1 MRTAIAI
8 VAFLLLISVASSFAQ
23 TDDRSRRNIKG
34 NVESYTE
41 KKYKIDYS
49 SNGYSKGECTHSTT
63 FHFDSNGNLTNAP
76 TNDLT
81 YDYNTSHQATTIVYQ
96 PTGRITINERK
107 RSFTIERTDAKF
119 VCTYKQSIH
128 QPTSAKFYPCRG
140 CRRQEGRTAIFKYDK
155 QGNILKVSNYISQIE
170 VNGDNI
176 SSTRNGGYNS
186 STKYELTF
194 EYEYDHIGNWT
205 SMKCY
210 NASGMLVE
218 WKEREYKYKFED
230 LKI

>member
-8 VAFLLLISVASSFAQ
+8 VVFLLLISAVSSFAQ
-23 TDDRSRRNIKG
+23 TDDRSRCNIKG

-41 KKYKIDYS
+41 NKYKIVYS
-49 SNGYSKGECTHSTT
+49 PDGYSKGECSHSKTL
-63 FHFDSNGNLTNAP
+63 HFDSDGNQTDAP
-76 TNDLT
+76 ANDLT
-81 YDYNTSHQATTIVYQ
+81 YDYNTNHQATTFVYK

-107 RSFTIERTDAKF
+107 RTFTIEHADAKF

-128 QPTSAKFYPCRG
+128 KPTSAKFYPCRG

-170 VNGDNI
+170 VNGDYI
-176 SSTRNGGYNS
+176 SSTRNTNYNS
-186 STKYELTF
+186 STKYELNF
-194 EYEYDHIGNWT
+194 EYEYDHLGNWT

-218 WKEREYKYKFED
+218 WKDREYKYGNTP
-230 LKI
+230 